1 MRLRASTAPVLVSL
15 VCATAVLAHEGK
27 IHVMG
32 TISAVDAQRVVVT
45 DREGK
50 TVSITLTN
58 DTKYEQGDAAAAASA
73 LKVGARVVIDVT
85 GKPESF
91 TATEIRIAP
100 AAPIGGSQGATPDFS
115 EHHQPHDH

>member
-1 MRLRASTAPVLVSL
+1 MRLRASSALVLVSL

-32 TISAVDAQRVVVT
+32 TVSAVDAQHVVVT

-50 TVSITLTN
+50 TISIALTK
-58 DTKYEQGDAAAAASA
+58 DTKFEQTDAPATASA
-73 LKVGARVVIDVT
+73 VTVGARVVIDVT

-91 TATEIRIAP
+91 TATEVRIAP
-100 AAPIGGSQGATPDFS
+100 ADFS
-115 EHHQPHDH
+115 EHHRPPEP